1 MADREQYAP
10 GPARGAQVRKD
21 GEKWTLILVRE
32 LRHSPEKVWQALTDP
47 AHLREWAPFEAD
59 GSLGTV
65 GTTVKLSLVGTPTPK
80 VSETTVKRA
89 EAPSLLEYNWGG
101 SDLRWELEPLGS
113 GTRLTLW
120 HNIDR
125 RFISMGAAGWHI
137 CFDVMDR
144 LLSGT
149 PIGRIV
155 AGEAMKFD
163 WPRLNSEYA
172 KQFGIETP
180 TVRLRKQAQE
190 YEEAREIQQA
200 LMPKEIPQMPGLEI
214 SGSWRPA
221 RIVGGDY
228 FDVFKFGASRLGLCI
243 ADVSGKGMPAALL
256 MSNLQAVVKALAAEN
271 TSPKE
276 LVEKVNRMMS
286 RNTTEAKFISLFYG
300 LLDVDLKTLQYANA
314 GHNAPVL
321 TREDGVQVRLVQGGL
336 IVGAFPESVY
346 DQGEIDLRPGD
357 RLVMFTDGLS
367 EVVDGNG
374 EEFGEERLAEAAR
387 SNRQLSA
394 EALHRCLLDRVTGFC
409 GGEFEDDATVLV
421 VAVSL

>member
-1 MADREQYAP
+1 VGDREQYTP
-10 GPARGAQVRKD
+10 GPASGARIRKD

-32 LRHSPEKVWQALTDP
+32 LRHAPEKVWQALTEP

-65 GTTVKLSLVGTPTPK
+65 GTTVKLTTVRAPK
-80 VSETTVKRA
+80 PQVSETKVTRA
-89 EAPSLLEYNWGG
+89 DAPKVLEYNWG
-101 SDLRWELEPLGS
+101 DKDIRWELEAFGG

-125 RFISMGAAGWHI
+125 GFISMGAAGWHI
-137 CFDVMDR
+137 CFDVLDR
-144 LLSGT
+144 LLIGT

-155 AGEAMKFD
+155 GAEAMKFD

-172 KQFGIETP
+172 QQFGIETP
-180 TVRLRKQAQE
+180 SLRLRKQAQE
-190 YEEAREIQQA
+190 YEEAKQIQQA
-200 LMPKEIPQMPGLEI
+200 LMPKEIPHMPGLEI

-228 FDVFKFGASRLGLCI
+228 FDVVEFGVSRLGLCI

-256 MSNLQAVVKALAAEN
+256 MSNLQAVVKGLAAEN

-276 LVEKVNRMMS
+276 LLEKVNRVMW
-286 RNTTEAKFISLFYG
+286 RNTTEAKFITLFYG
-300 LLDVDLKTLQYANA
+300 LLDVNRKTLQYANA
-314 GHNAPVL
+314 GHNPPVL
-321 TREDGVQVRLVQGGL
+321 TREDGVQVRLEQGGL
-336 IVGAFPESVY
+336 IVGAFEECVY

-367 EVVDGNG
+367 EAVDGNG
-374 EEFGEERLAEAAR
+374 EEFGEKRLAEAAR
-387 SNRQLSA
+387 CNRQLSA
-394 EALHRCLLDRVTGFC
+394 EALHRCLLDRVTDFC
-409 GGEFEDDATVLV
+409 GGEFGDDATVLV
-421 VAVSL
+421 IAVS